1 MQRKRY
7 SVGQIIKILRE
18 GESGIRILDLVK
30 RYGVSEQTYYRWRNK
45 YGNMSISEVKRLKV
59 IEEENSRLKRKV
71 AELLLEN
78 DILKEVNLKKW

>member
-7 SVGQIIKILRE
+7 SVTQIIKILRE
-18 GESGIRILDLVK
+18 GESGIRIIELVK
-30 RYGVSEQTYYRWRNK
+30 RYGIAEQTYYRWRNK
-45 YGNMSISEVKRLKV
+45 YGNMSISEAKRLKS

-78 DILKEVNLKKW
+78 DLLKEVNSKKW